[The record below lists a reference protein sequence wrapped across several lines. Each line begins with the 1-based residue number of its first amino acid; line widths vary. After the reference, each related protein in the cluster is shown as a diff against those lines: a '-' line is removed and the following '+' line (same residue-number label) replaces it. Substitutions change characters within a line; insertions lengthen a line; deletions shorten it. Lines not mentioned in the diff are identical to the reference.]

1 MVINKHLN
9 KPYFLKWA
17 HKCTFAS
24 VVMDIQTKT
33 MKLITNTKT
42 KNVYIVERYDKHITG
57 FTTYK
62 QEYLT
67 GPNINGTLMIQY
79 V

>member
-1 MVINKHLN
+1 M
-9 KPYFLKWA
+9 
-17 HKCTFAS
+17 
-24 VVMDIQTKT
+24 
-33 MKLITNTKT
+33 
-42 KNVYIVERYDKHITG
+42 YDKHITG

-67 GPNINGTLMIQY
+67 GPNINGTLTIQY

>member
-1 MVINKHLN
+1 
-9 KPYFLKWA
+9 
-17 HKCTFAS
+17 
-24 VVMDIQTKT
+24 
-33 MKLITNTKT
+33 MKLTTNTKT
-42 KNVYIVERYDKHITG
+42 KNVYIVEMYDKHITG

-79 V
+79 HYCPVKVD

>member
-1 MVINKHLN
+1 
-9 KPYFLKWA
+9 
-17 HKCTFAS
+17 
-24 VVMDIQTKT
+24 MDIQTKT

-67 GPNINGTLMIQY
+67 GPNINVTLMIENN
-79 V
+79 VIIWH